1 MQRIE
6 KKQNMQLVIV
16 ESPTKARKIRE
27 YLGAE
32 YQVEASFGHVRDLPK
47 KTLGV
52 DLEHNFEP
60 VYEVS
65 EGKNKVLSLLKKLA
79 KTADTVIL
87 ATDPDREGEAI
98 AWHLKEAVKSG
109 KFVRAVFHEITK
121 QAVLTAID
129 HPGELNLNLVD
140 AQQARRVVDR
150 LAGYQISPILWRKI
164 RRGLSAGRVQS
175 VALRLI
181 VEKER
186 EIQAFKPQEYW
197 ELDVNLKTSA
207 NEPITSRV
215 NELGGKSYKPT
226 SKSQVD
232 TVSAWLP
239 EAEYRVLAVDKKE
252 RKMST
257 FPPFTTSTLQQA
269 AANRLGMTSKQTMK
283 LAQDLYEQGL
293 ITYHRTDSFFLSAAA
308 VAAARE
314 YISAAYGA
322 DYIPAKPNYFANK
335 AKNAQEAHEAI
346 RVTDAKKSSANLSPR
361 HDKLYDLI
369 RRRFLASQ
377 MTPAVY
383 DQTVISVQ
391 AKKNANEAI
400 LKANG
405 STQKFAGWRQLFP
418 SSEDTILPSP
428 KPAEILNFDQ
438 IMATQKFTQPPARYN
453 DASLVKELEKR
464 GIGRPSTY
472 APTIS
477 LIEDRGYVERVEK
490 KFFPTPIGITVCD
503 FLIQHFAQLMQYEF
517 TAKMEE
523 DLDKIADGEIKWRQ
537 FVGNFYTDF
546 AKTVETVQKEAE
558 RVKVPVEETGESCP
572 ECGEK
577 DGGMLVIRSGKFGKF
592 KSCSRFPECKYTE
605 NIKEIVAGLNCPVC
619 GLGEV
624 IARKSRWGRVFYGCS
639 RYPEC
644 DWAAPKP
651 PEPGQKLT
659 AEEWEALKRA
669 RHERAQKFRA
679 RFNKK
684 GKKLTSS
691 TKPRSAKSS
700 TLTKAKK
707 TARSKKTAKPKKTKK
722 I

>member
-1 MQRIE
+1 
-6 KKQNMQLVIV
+6 MQLVIV

-27 YLGAE
+27 YLGTE

-52 DLEHNFEP
+52 DTENNFEP

-65 EGKNKVLSLLKKLA
+65 EGKTKVLSLLKKLA

-98 AWHLKEAVKSG
+98 AWHLREAIKSG

-121 QAVLTAID
+121 PAVLAAING
-129 HPGELNLNLVD
+129 PGELNLNLVD

-197 ELDVNLKTSA
+197 ELDVSLKTLA
-207 NEPITSRV
+207 GEQFIARV
-215 NELGGKSYKPT
+215 SELSGVNFKPT
-226 SKSQVD
+226 SKGQVD

-239 EAEYRVLAVDKKE
+239 QAKYQVVTVDKKE

-314 YISAAYGA
+314 YISATYGA

-346 RVTDAKKSSANLSPR
+346 RVTDAKKSSANISPR

-377 MTPAVY
+377 MTPVIY

-391 AKKNANEAI
+391 AKKEANEAI

-418 SSEDTILPSP
+418 SGEDTILPLIQT
-428 KPAEILNFDQ
+428 AETLNFDQ

-477 LIEDRGYVERVEK
+477 LIEDRGYIERVEK
-490 KFFPTPIGITVCD
+490 KFFPTPIGVTVCD
-503 FLIQHFAQLMQYEF
+503 FLLQHFTQLMQYEF
-517 TAKMEE
+517 TAQMEE
-523 DLDKIADGEIKWRQ
+523 DLDKIADGQLKWRQ

-577 DGGMLVIRSGKFGKF
+577 EGGMLVIRSGKYGKF
-592 KSCSRFPECKYTE
+592 KSCNRFPECKYTE

-624 IARKSRWGRVFYGCS
+624 IARKSRWGRIFYGCS

-659 AEEWEALKRA
+659 PEEWEALKRA
-669 RHERAQKFRA
+669 RAERAQKFRA
-679 RFNKK
+679 RF
-684 GKKLTSS
+684 
-691 TKPRSAKSS
+691 
-700 TLTKAKK
+700 
-707 TARSKKTAKPKKTKK
+707 SKKPKKSTKSTSK
-722 I
+722 LAKKATTKSAGKTVPKSKEKSGKKSAKTGKAKT